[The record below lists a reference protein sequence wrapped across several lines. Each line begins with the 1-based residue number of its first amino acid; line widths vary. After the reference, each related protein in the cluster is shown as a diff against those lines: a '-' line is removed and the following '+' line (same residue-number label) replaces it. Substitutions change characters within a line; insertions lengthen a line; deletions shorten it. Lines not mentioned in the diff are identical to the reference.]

1 MASANDEDWIQR
13 KSTQRLSAEGEF
25 YRLLL
30 VLALQSGRTYAFPAW
45 DNWEDALVRH
55 M

>member
-25 YRLLL
+25 YRPLLA
-30 VLALQSGRTYAFPAW
+30 LALQSGGTYAFSAW
-45 DNWEDALVRH
+45 DNWEDALARH